1 MSKLFIV
8 VAPSGAGKTTLVEAV
23 LKNPLVGSRLQK
35 IITYTTRAPRDK
47 EIHGQD
53 YYFISEAEFEE
64 KIEANFFIEHS
75 FVYNK
80 YYGSSCSDMN
90 KADEDKE
97 NSLIA
102 ILDFSGAKEVKK
114 RIPAA
119 ITIFIEPPSFSV
131 LEQRILKRDIKK
143 NKLLTRIRLT
153 ELKEEMESL
162 PERSF
167 FDYIISQGSLEAM
180 ISLLEEILAKESCFV
195 KK

>member
-131 LEQRILKRDIKK
+131 LEQRILKRQASYAYSFNRIKRRDGIF
-143 NKLLTRIRLT
+143 TRKIIFRLYYFSGIIRGYDF
-153 ELKEEMESL
+153 
-162 PERSF
+162 SF
-167 FDYIISQGSLEAM
+167 GRDTSKRVLF
-180 ISLLEEILAKESCFV
+180 C
-195 KK
+195 

>member
-131 LEQRILKRDIKK
+131 LEQRILKR
-143 NKLLTRIRLT
+143 
-153 ELKEEMESL
+153 EMESL